1 LLQQAIAH
9 HQAGRLQQAEHICE
23 QIIEVDSEN
32 ANAYNLLGVIAH
44 QEGKND
50 IAFQLISKSIAK
62 DSNQPSFYNNL
73 GSVLGEQGKL
83 DDAIQSYQRA
93 LSINPDYAEAH
104 YNLGVVLG
112 EQGKLDDAI
121 QSYQRALSINPDYA
135 EAHNNLGSVLRK
147 QDKLDDAM
155 QSYQRALSVN
165 PDYAD
170 AHSNLGDVLQEQGK
184 LDDAIQSYRRVLSI
198 NPDYAKAHRNLAKLK
213 RHTNYD
219 YEIQKMEVLHRKL
232 DITAEQRMH
241 LAFGLGKA
249 FEDLGEHEKSFKFIL
264 EGNELKRNT
273 YTYNIIED
281 MDFFNNLKNVFNG
294 QLFRKHADDGHGDNT
309 PIFIVGMMRSGST
322 LVEQILASHTLVC
335 GAGELSDLSKI
346 AIRSSEKITGTKFP
360 FCVAKLSPQ
369 NLENLGADYT
379 KRLRQFSGSAKYIT
393 DKMLNN
399 FLFIGMIR
407 LILPNAKI
415 IHCKRDPKDI
425 CLSVFKNYFAADT
438 HKYAYDLRELGEYY
452 NLYQELMDYWYNI
465 LPGYIL
471 GIQYEDIVGNHE
483 DTTRKLLEYCE
494 LPWDEACLSFHR
506 TVRPV
511 RTASVEQV
519 RRPIYNS
526 SVGLW
531 RQYEKHLS
539 PLLHALGCAGL

>member
-1 LLQQAIAH
+1 MNKKEARRRKKRKKRKQQTQKRHLLQKRQQEKCKNKTDMVSQTIKHNTTLLQQAIAH
-9 HQAGRLQQAEHICE
+9 HQAGRLQQAEHIY
-23 QIIEVDSEN
+23 QHIIEVEPEN
-32 ANAYNLLGVIAH
+32 ANAYHLLGVIAY
-44 QEGKND
+44 QLGKND
-50 IAFQLISKSIAK
+50 IAVQLISKSITK
-62 DSNQPSFYNNL
+62 DSNQSSSYSNL
-73 GSVLGEQGKL
+73 GNALQEQGKL

-93 LSINPDYAEAH
+93 LSINPDYT
-104 YNLGVVLG
+104 
-112 EQGKLDDAI
+112 
-121 QSYQRALSINPDYA
+121 
-135 EAHNNLGSVLRK
+135 
-147 QDKLDDAM
+147 
-155 QSYQRALSVN
+155 
-165 PDYAD
+165 
-170 AHSNLGDVLQEQGK
+170 
-184 LDDAIQSYRRVLSI
+184 
-198 NPDYAKAHRNLAKLK
+198 KAHRNLAHLK

-219 YEIQKMEVLHRKL
+219 DEIQKMEVLHRKP
-232 DITAEQRMH
+232 DITTEQRMN

-249 FEDLGEHEKSFKFIL
+249 FEDLGEYEKSFKFIL

-273 YTYNIIED
+273 YTYNIFED

-294 QLFRKHADDGHGDNT
+294 QLLRKHAGGGHGDNT

-322 LVEQILASHTLVC
+322 LVEQILASHPLVY
-335 GAGELSDLSKI
+335 GAGELSDLSQI

-379 KRLRQFSGSAKYIT
+379 KRLRRFSGSVKYIT
-393 DKMLNN
+393 DKALNN

-425 CLSVFKNYFAADT
+425 CLSVFKNCFTKAPM
-438 HKYAYDLRELGEYY
+438 YANDLRELGEYY
-452 NLYQELMDYWYNI
+452 KLYQGLMDHWYNI
-465 LPGYIL
+465 LPGYIFD
-471 GIQYEDIVGNHE
+471 IQYEDIVGNQE

-511 RTASVEQV
+511 RTASAEQV

-539 PLLHALGCAGL
+539 PLLNALGCAGL

>member
-1 LLQQAIAH
+1 MNKTEARRRKKSKKRKQQVKKRHLFQKRHREKCKNKPEMVSQTVKSNTTLLQQAIAH
-9 HQAGRLQQAEHICE
+9 HQAGRLRQAEHIYE
-23 QIIEVDSEN
+23 QIIEVESEN

-104 YNLGVVLG
+104 NNLGV
-112 EQGKLDDAI
+112 A
-121 QSYQRALSINPDYA
+121 
-135 EAHNNLGSVLRK
+135 
-147 QDKLDDAM
+147 
-155 QSYQRALSVN
+155 
-165 PDYAD
+165 
-170 AHSNLGDVLQEQGK
+170 LQEQGK
-184 LDDAIQSYRRVLSI
+184 LDDAIQSYRRALSI

-213 RHTNYD
+213 RHTKYD

-232 DITAEQRMH
+232 DITAEQRMN

-249 FEDLGEHEKSFKFIL
+249 FEDLGEYEKSFKFIL
-264 EGNELKRNT
+264 EGNKLKRNT
-273 YTYNIIED
+273 YTYNIFED

-294 QLFRKHADDGHGDNT
+294 QLFRKHDGDGHGDNT

-452 NLYQELMDYWYNI
+452 NLYQGLMDYWDNK
-465 LPGYIL
+465 LPCYIL
-471 GIQYEDIVGNHE
+471 GIQYEDIVGNQE